1 MAMKERGKW
10 LGGGDSEVGL
20 KLFFPFPGKQQP
32 KRAKSDLEAHALSGT
47 AFKVLSMLSK
57 MVI

>member
-10 LGGGDSEVGL
+10 LWEWNSEVGL
-20 KLFFPFPGKQQP
+20 KWFFPFPGKQQP
-32 KRAKSDLEAHALSGT
+32 KRYKSDLEAHALSGT

-57 MVI
+57 TVM